1 MLLVTIDT
9 KIKIIYNKVILEK
22 ATYVGGKM
30 LGTLNLDA
38 VNSFLNTCRK
48 EIKKGNHYFV
58 GYRKININGK
68 KISAKQALIDIG
80 IMKEKD
86 IWKHIQSLEV
96 NDCVKIDRD
105 YDRSRD
111 MNSEIYV
118 FKKIIN
124 TKMVYIKLT
133 INNRG
138 IVCISFHESY

>member
-9 KIKIIYNKVILEK
+9 KIKIIYNKAILEK

-86 IWKHIQSLEV
+86 IISIFLSILFFFIYCIRKA
-96 NDCVKIDRD
+96 KIA
-105 YDRSRD
+105 
-111 MNSEIYV
+111 MV
-118 FKKIIN
+118 IN
-124 TKMVYIKLT
+124 IKNIL
-133 INNRG
+133 
-138 IVCISFHESY
+138 